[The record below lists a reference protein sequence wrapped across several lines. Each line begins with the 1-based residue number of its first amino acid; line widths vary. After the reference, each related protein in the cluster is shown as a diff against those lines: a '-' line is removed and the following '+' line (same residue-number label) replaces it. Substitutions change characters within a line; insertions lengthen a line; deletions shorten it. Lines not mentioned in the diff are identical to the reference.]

1 MKKKK
6 LIALTLCMALIV
18 GIFAVGCSGEGSSQ
32 DDENQQVQEAGKD
45 GSGALGAFSAQTLD
59 GQTFTQE
66 DLAEKDV
73 TAINFWALTCGPC
86 IVEIPDIAAFAKT
99 LPAHAQVITVCLD
112 GSMDVERAKEV
123 LKDSGYE
130 GITLI
135 SGDEGFQ
142 NICAQIQYTPTTM
155 IVDKEGKLMGEE
167 IIGRQEDLAGV
178 YMDAMNKA
186 LKAMGKAELGNGQN

>member
-1 MKKKK
+1 MKKKRRV
-6 LIALTLCMALIV
+6 ALTLCMVLIV
-18 GIFAVGCSGEGSSQ
+18 GMFAVGCSRVGSSQ
-32 DDENQQVQEAGKD
+32 ADENQQVQGAGED
-45 GSGALGAFSAQTLD
+45 ESGVLGAFSAQTLE
-59 GQTFTQE
+59 GQPFTQE

-86 IVEIPDIAAFAKT
+86 IVEMPDIAAFAKT

-112 GSMDVERAKEV
+112 GGMDAERAKEV

-142 NICAQIQYTPTTM
+142 NMCAQIQYTPTTM
-155 IVDKEGKLMGEE
+155 IVDKEGRLMGEE
-167 IIGRQEDLAGV
+167 IIGRQEDLASV
-178 YMDAMNKA
+178 YTDAMNKA